1 VNNER
6 NAPIMVSLSLK
17 DLPGNPI
24 MGMANGAD
32 GQFEVRNVPPGS
44 YIATA
49 QSRGRGQEAIAIQP
63 VDVVGNHVDGIVLT
77 MEAGKDVQ
85 GGVKV
90 VDATTPPEFKNL
102 SVMLRPVGFMG
113 MGGPGRTR
121 VGEDLKFT
129 LKSVPAVRYAVSVT
143 GLPDT
148 CYVKSI
154 QYGGRDVTEEGIEMT
169 SGATLDVVVSAAAAQ
184 VDAVVVDKD
193 GKAAWNATVALAA
206 KDSTNIQV
214 RTADENGILS
224 LRGLK
229 PGEYRMYAW
238 EDVEPGAPSDPDFL
252 KQYEGQAKSIKLD
265 AAGHEAVQLKAIA
278 IDEK

>member
-1 VNNER
+1 
-6 NAPIMVSLSLK
+6 
-17 DLPGNPI
+17 
-24 MGMANGAD
+24 MGMANGPD
-32 GQFEVRNVPPGS
+32 GQFEIRNVAPGS

-49 QSRGRGQEAIAIQP
+49 QSRGRGQESIAIQP
-63 VDVVGNHVDGIVLT
+63 VDVVGNHVDGLVLT
-77 MEAGKDVQ
+77 MESGKDVQ

-102 SVMLRPVGFMG
+102 SVMLRPVGFVG

-129 LKSVPAVRYAVSVT
+129 LKSVPAVRYAVSVV

-169 SGATLDVVVSAAAAQ
+169 NGGTLDVVVSAAAAQ
-184 VDAVVVDKD
+184 VDAVVMDKD
-193 GKAAWNATVALAA
+193 GKAAWNATVALAP
-206 KDSTNIQV
+206 KDGTNIMV

-224 LRGLK
+224 LHGLK
-229 PGEYRMYAW
+229 PGEYRIYAW
-238 EDVEPGAPSDPDFL
+238 EDVEQGAPSDPDFL
-252 KQYEGQAKSIKLD
+252 KQYEGQAKSLKLD
-265 AAGHEAVQLKAIA
+265 ASGHEAVQLKAITM
-278 IDEK
+278 E